1 LRHVK
6 DPCNLRGSRNR
17 RPNWQTISRPI
28 PSFVNKGL
36 SCRLTWSASGD
47 DGRN

>member
-1 LRHVK
+1 M
-6 DPCNLRGSRNR
+6 PQICCYLRGSLNR
-17 RPNWQTISRPI
+17 RQNWPAISRPI
-28 PSFVNKGL
+28 PSFTNRGL